1 MKSDCH
7 LRQVCTGSVGKR
19 VGSRFD
25 LSVYTSC
32 FHDKMWSPQETLTL
46 LLSIQEVRCNHPSVQ
61 RTCMEVHGSTSL
73 EMNCSYHFRV
83 QTTSKVHFTFRCDFF
98 FFFRN
103 WKLGANGLGQINYT
117 CHFIALHLWFG
128 LEMHSLSYYQFLTPV
143 TPAYSTKMRF
153 WSKTHWQKHGASL

>member
-98 FFFRN
+98 FFLETESLVLMV
-103 WKLGANGLGQINYT
+103 WAKLIVLVTLLHCTYDS
-117 CHFIALHLWFG
+117 ALRCIL
-128 LEMHSLSYYQFLTPV
+128 FLT
-143 TPAYSTKMRF
+143 TSF
-153 WSKTHWQKHGASL
+153 